1 MWLYVLLS
9 LGLLAPALA
18 ANEEATTEE
27 TPEKRLLVFPP
38 NELTSPGG
46 YCQSPLGVTGLCI
59 PYQECRF
66 LFDDETVVAEVEA
79 SAEASVVASEETDSE
94 TDSATFSR
102 SRYRHSRDCL
112 GRFNPVGHPS
122 FLEGGGGGRPGGGGG
137 RPGGVIRRP
146 GGGGGRLPYTGQR
159 QPATE
164 RPRPQDL
171 WGTKDCGVASSAL
184 VRIVGGRESN
194 LGAWP
199 WITLLFIDV
208 HGNGVRS
215 PLCGGALVTPRHV
228 LTAAHCTFSG
238 NRSLTP
244 DAFVARLGEHDYLS
258 SDDGASPVDEPVVRI
273 DRHAEFNPRTYLNDV
288 AVLTLRRP
296 VPLNKDI
303 ALICLPYGT
312 LRDDAYESR
321 SANIAGWGELYYG
334 GPSSATLQDTRIP
347 IQSLDT
353 CKESFKRTSITFTDH
368 YPLRGQPE
376 GRQGRLQGRL
386 WRTANAAG
394 RATAVHH
401 HRHHIVRAPLCGT
414 RISGRVHE
422 SSQVP
427 RLDPAKARL
436 NAPPGGAPCK

>member
-1 MWLYVLLS
+1 MWLCVLLS

-18 ANEEATTEE
+18 ANDEATTEE

-38 NELTSPGG
+38 NELPSPGG
-46 YCQSPLGVTGLCI
+46 YCQSPLGVTGRCI

-66 LFDDETVVAEVEA
+66 LFDDEFLARR
-79 SAEASVVASEETDSE
+79 SLCG
-94 TDSATFSR
+94 FS
-102 SRYRHSRDCL
+102 
-112 GRFNPVGHPS
+112 
-122 FLEGGGGGRPGGGGG
+122 
-137 RPGGVIRRP
+137 
-146 GGGGGRLPYTGQR
+146 
-159 QPATE
+159 PATVAH
-164 RPRPQDL
+164 
-171 WGTKDCGVASSAL
+171 CGVASSAL
-184 VRIVGGRESN
+184 VRIVGGRESQ

-199 WITLLFIDV
+199 WIALLFIDV

-258 SDDGASPVDEPVVRI
+258 SDDGANPVDEPVVRI
-273 DRHAEFNPRTYLNDV
+273 DRHAQFNPRTYLNDV

-303 ALICLPYGT
+303 ALICLPYGSM
-312 LRDDAYESR
+312 RDDQYQNR

-368 YPLRGQPE
+368 YLCAGSLKGDKDACRGDSGGPLMLLDDQQRFTIIGITSF
-376 GRQGRLQGRL
+376 GRRCAEPGYPGVYTRVAKYLDWIQQRL
-386 WRTANAAG
+386 
-394 RATAVHH
+394 V
-401 HRHHIVRAPLCGT
+401 
-414 RISGRVHE
+414 
-422 SSQVP
+422 
-427 RLDPAKARL
+427 
-436 NAPPGGAPCK
+436 